1 MRLLIAAIAACL
13 SLGMPGAAA
22 ADNARPGAK
31 PVEWWQ
37 AVGRLNIA
45 NKNMC
50 TGALIAPDLV
60 LTAAHCLFDPKT
72 GRRVDPASIWFEAG
86 LSGRRAAALRQVA
99 RAVMHPQYRYR
110 PAGTHQVGSDL
121 AVLKLDRPI
130 SASRVRPLATSVGAA
145 RGDTLG
151 VVSYTQHHA
160 TRVSLERS
168 CSVLA
173 RKSRTLVMSCL
184 VDFGASGSP
193 VLEMRPGQPPRLV
206 SVMSAKAAVGHRKV
220 SIGTALD
227 ATLRDLVQRAG

>member
-13 SLGMPGAAA
+13 SLAIPGTAA
-22 ADNARPGAK
+22 ADDGRPAAGPAA
-31 PVEWWQ
+31 WWQ

-60 LTAAHCLFDPKT
+60 LTAAHCLFDPKS

-86 LSGRRAAALRQVA
+86 LAGRQAAALRQVS
-99 RAVMHPQYRYR
+99 RAVLHPQYRYR

-121 AVLKLDRPI
+121 AVLKLARPI
-130 SASRVRPLATSVGAA
+130 SARLAQPLATSGSAA

-151 VVSYTQHHA
+151 VVSYTQQHA
-160 TRVSLERS
+160 THVRLKRS

-206 SVMSAKAAVGHRKV
+206 SVMSAKAEVGRRQV

-227 ATLRDLVQRAG
+227 ATLRDLVQQAG